1 MAALALLAEHRA
13 VAAHQLMADPRGR
26 HPGRLQPGR
35 TVTGTPD
42 RQRGRA
48 LSLSFLPFDSPAQ
61 GQHLRHVMQPALV
74 DTPPH
79 IVAARTGHTVA
90 VLMETY
96 AHVLKASGVEAA
108 ASIDNRLLG

>member
-1 MAALALLAEHRA
+1 
-13 VAAHQLMADPRGR
+13 
-26 HPGRLQPGR
+26 
-35 TVTGTPD
+35 
-42 RQRGRA
+42 
-48 LSLSFLPFDSPAQ
+48 
-61 GQHLRHVMQPALV
+61 MQPALV